1 MHIWGY
7 AIPSFLFLKTS
18 VDLIL
23 SLPLDHEGYAVL
35 SDSDTIV

>member
-1 MHIWGY
+1 
-7 AIPSFLFLKTS
+7 LKKS

-35 SDSDTIV
+35 SNSDTIV